1 MNIVE
6 AIRGQL
12 NGCEGS
18 SPSSVGLEEVCMKD
32 NIYKLGILITFLSF
46 ISLRFD
52 SDLAL
57 IMIFATGIGM
67 VLSGYGNN

>member
-1 MNIVE
+1 MYVNI
-6 AIRGQL
+6 AGAH
-12 NGCEGS
+12 
-18 SPSSVGLEEVCMKD
+18 MK
-32 NIYKLGILITFLSF
+32 NSIYKLGILITFLSF

-67 VLSGYGNN
+67 VLSGYGND